1 VLFPFARAHLREHL
15 QNPLNADQL
24 RESIGRLREEWSDD
38 VARGEQPPGSQDPGS
53 AAGAITIMA
62 YVEWLMD
69 RDRKSP
75 GLKMLQGLIWEQ
87 GYRAGVLKGEVFSD
101 VPAALRRWREMPL
114 DVAIYS
120 SGSELAQRLIFGNTA
135 YGDLT
140 PLISRFF
147 DTGVGPKIATES
159 YSRIAADLA
168 RTPDRMLFVSDVTA
182 ELDVATSAGT
192 LATALFWRAVH
203 QGDEPP
209 AMPHVALQVPATRGD
224 LVVVDELLLTAAHD
238 AGMAVHV
245 WTVNDETE
253 MGRLVDLGVDGV
265 ISDLPTPL
273 VSLVAARGLAYVP

>member
-1 VLFPFARAHLREHL
+1 VSVRLGESGVQAIVLDIEGTTTPIAFVFDVLFPFARAHLREHL

-24 RESIGRLREEWSDD
+24 REPIRRLREEWSDA
-38 VARGEQPPGSQDPGS
+38 VARGEQPPGSPGPAS
-53 AAGAITIMA
+53 EAEAFTIMA

-101 VPAALRRWREMPL
+101 VPPALRRWREMPL

-147 DTGVGPKIATES
+147 DTAVGPKIATES

-182 ELDVATSAGT
+182 ELDAATSAGCHV
-192 LATALFWRAVH
+192 LLCVRPGNRPQPDHPYTAISSF
-203 QGDEPP
+203 DEI
-209 AMPHVALQVPATRGD
+209 T
-224 LVVVDELLLTAAHD
+224 
-238 AGMAVHV
+238 
-245 WTVNDETE
+245 
-253 MGRLVDLGVDGV
+253 
-265 ISDLPTPL
+265 S
-273 VSLVAARGLAYVP
+273 